1 VKPSAVTDPPRIA
14 VFAPSPL
21 VTVTIEDG
29 GNHPEV
35 HFHAGGQG
43 VWVAHMAAALGAEV
57 ALATVIGG
65 ESGELLSNLLQARGV
80 GIHAVHSAADNGVYV
95 HDRRS
100 GKRIV
105 LAQVLAPHL
114 TRHELD
120 ELYGIAVA
128 DALDCGVLCLTGPQ
142 HRRVLAPSV
151 YARLA
156 GDARRNGV
164 TVVADLTGAALEA
177 ALAGG
182 VDVLKLSE
190 AELLAEGWAGGT
202 DIDAMIAGLGRLME
216 SGARTVIAT
225 RGSSPALVLT
235 DRGLLEVRGP
245 RFTAADTAGT
255 GDAMVAAL
263 AVALARGEDLVAA
276 LAFGAAAGAI
286 NATRHGLGTGSRS
299 EVEALARR
307 VAVEPLTDART
318 VGMRHRGRT

>member
-14 VFAPSPL
+14 VFAPSAL

-29 GNHPEV
+29 GSHPEV

-65 ESGELLSNLLQARGV
+65 ESGELLANLLQARGV
-80 GIHAVHSAADNGVYV
+80 GIHAVHSATDNGVYV

-114 TRHELD
+114 ARHELD

-164 TVVADLTGAALEA
+164 TVVADLTGAALKA

-202 DIDAMIAGLGRLME
+202 DIDAMIAGLARLME

-225 RGSSPALVLT
+225 RGPSPALVQT

-318 VGMRHRGRT
+318 VGMRHRGRA